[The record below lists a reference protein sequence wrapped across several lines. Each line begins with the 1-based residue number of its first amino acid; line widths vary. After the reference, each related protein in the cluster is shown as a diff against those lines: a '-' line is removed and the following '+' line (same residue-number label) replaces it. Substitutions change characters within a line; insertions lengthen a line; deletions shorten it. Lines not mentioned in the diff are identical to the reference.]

1 MPNMTLN
8 VNVTPREA
16 VSERVGL
23 ASGTDMRIA
32 AGTAIYDA
40 LAANVAN
47 IPIPPTEKPNIS
59 PILHPITADNKG
71 IRIPKN
77 TKKMP

>member
-1 MPNMTLN
+1 MTLN

-16 VSERVGL
+16 VSERVGF
-23 ASGTDMRIA
+23 ASGTDIRIA

-47 IPIPPTEKPNIS
+47 IPIPPTEKSSINPTM
-59 PILHPITADNKG
+59 HPMTADNKG
-71 IRIPKN
+71 IRIPKR
-77 TKKMP
+77 TKNIP